1 MLGVF
6 FLGIASIFVMLMGGG
21 LAAGKAAA
29 GAVVVMGAARFL
41 LSGLY
46 ELTSSTGVEYAAGI
60 VGLVFVAVAAYVGR
74 PRCEDNAGRSI
85 LPIGRR
91 GLARSA
97 LSGGLNAQLAE
108 LEHEAGVRKQL

>member
-1 MLGVF
+1 VVRPLGQW
-6 FLGIASIFVMLMGGG
+6 GRRG
-21 LAAGKAAA
+21 
-29 GAVVVMGAARFL
+29 FL

-60 VGLVFVAVAAYVGR
+60 VGLVFVAVAAYVGL
-74 PRCEDNAGRSI
+74 PTLLEDNARRSI

-97 LSGGLNAQLAE
+97 LSGELDAQLAE
-108 LEHEAGVRKQL
+108 LEHEAGVREQL